1 MRQRLS
7 IKFSVIPDDE
17 KGRVMKRVVECFIFG
32 VALLV
37 GCTEKGNDAAGATSE
52 TTNGIAIVA
61 FDGAHKPVPQ
71 ARVTL
76 YQRAGFTPA
85 ESPSEDITQFL
96 PSHVSALETATAD
109 DSGMVQFETRLD
121 ECQNARCYVEGI
133 AGEDSSLMVW
143 TKLKAKDST
152 TNEIELLP
160 SVSLTVRTG
169 AAASDS
175 TVSRS
180 VAMLDATPYW
190 AKNDG
195 GDFVFSHVP
204 AGLYT
209 VVAGN
214 VPVADVSLDAG
225 TSVDTLVRVRDLTR
239 EFVFEDFND
248 GDSLNNMTKDYPNY
262 GWYYM
267 PHKGASFE
275 SPDSAGGFASALVDD
290 GTRGKYLSMKFTI
303 ADSGYVMLGTH
314 LGLDTGYYDLSAL
327 SAVRMKVRGDCMF
340 AVALEHYREIENNN
354 YNKAL
359 WFAKASDEWTEL
371 VLRPGKETLDDKNYQ
386 VAWEEISNEIG
397 IFSIFI
403 YNGSHLE
410 IDEIVFE
417 GIASDSFSKKTE

>member
-1 MRQRLS
+1 
-7 IKFSVIPDDE
+7 
-17 KGRVMKRVVECFIFG
+17 MKRVVECFIFG

-61 FDGAHKPVPQ
+61 FDGAHMPIPQ

-85 ESPSEDITQFL
+85 ESPSEDVNIQEQSQFL

-109 DSGMVQFETRLD
+109 DSGMVQFETELD
-121 ECQNARCYVEGI
+121 QCQNARCYVEGI

-143 TKLKAKDST
+143 TKLDAADSIAD
-152 TNEIELLP
+152 EIELLP
-160 SVSLTVRTG
+160 SVTLTVRTG

-175 TVSRS
+175 IVSRS
-180 VAMLDATPYW
+180 VVMLDATPYW

-195 GDFVFSHVP
+195 SEFVFSHVP

-209 VVAGN
+209 LLADDQ
-214 VPVADVSLDAG
+214 PVAAVSLDAG
-225 TSVDTLVRVRDLTR
+225 TSVDTLVRFQELTR
-239 EFVFEDFND
+239 EYVFEDFDD
-248 GDSLNNMTKDYPNY
+248 GDSLNNLAKTYKNF

-267 PHKGASFE
+267 PHKGAVFE
-275 SPDSAGGFASALVDD
+275 SPDSANGFAGALVDD
-290 GTRGKYLSMKFTI
+290 GAGGKYLSLKYAIQDT
-303 ADSGYVMLGTH
+303 AYVMLGTH
-314 LGLDTGYYDLSAL
+314 LGLDSGYYDLSAL
-327 SAVRMKVRGDCMF
+327 SAVRLKVRGDCDF
-340 AVALEHYREIENNN
+340 AVALEHYRQIENNN

-359 WFAKASDEWTEL
+359 WMVSANDEWTDL
-371 VLRPGKETLDDKNYQ
+371 VLHPGKEVLDSENYQ
-386 VAWEEISNEIG
+386 VSWGEISNEIG

-403 YNGSHLE
+403 YNGTRLE

-417 GIASDSFSKKTE
+417 GIQIID

>member
-1 MRQRLS
+1 MRLS
-7 IKFSVIPDDE
+7 QEFRNRTLFCIAFGLALAAFS
-17 KGRVMKRVVECFIFG
+17 
-32 VALLV
+32 
-37 GCTEKGNDAAGATSE
+37 GCSDSGSETAGATSE
-52 TTNGIAIVA
+52 TTNGIAVIA
-61 FDGAHKPVPQ
+61 FDGAHKPIPQ

-76 YQRAGFTPA
+76 YQRSGAASA
-85 ESPSEDITQFL
+85 ESRSGNVTVQEVTQFL
-96 PSHVSALETATAD
+96 PSYVSALETATAD

-143 TKLKAKDST
+143 TRLKAADST
-152 TNEIELLP
+152 MNEIELLP

-180 VAMLDATPYW
+180 VVMLDATPYL

-209 VVAGN
+209 VLADHQ
-214 VPVADVSLDAG
+214 PVADVSLDAG
-225 TSVDTLVRVRDLTR
+225 ASVDTLMRIQELTR
-239 EFVFEDFND
+239 EYVFEDFND
-248 GDSLNNMTKDYPNY
+248 GDNLNNMTKDYPNY

-267 PHKGASFE
+267 PHKGATFE

-327 SAVRMKVRGDCMF
+327 SAVRMKIRGDCMF
-340 AVALEHYREIENNN
+340 AVALEHYREIANNN
-354 YNKAL
+354 YNKSL

-371 VLRPGKETLDDKNYQ
+371 VLRPGKEILDDVNYQ
-386 VAWEEISNEIG
+386 VAWDEISNEIG

-403 YNGSHLE
+403 YNGSRLE

-417 GIASDSFSKKTE
+417 GIDTVGAPAP

>member
-17 KGRVMKRVVECFIFG
+17 KGRVMKRVVEYFIFG

-37 GCTEKGNDAAGATSE
+37 GCTEKGNDTAGATSE

-61 FDGAHKPVPQ
+61 FDGAHKPIPQ

-85 ESPSEDITQFL
+85 ESPSEDVNIQEQSQFL

-109 DSGMVQFETRLD
+109 DSGMVQFGTELD
-121 ECQNARCYVEGI
+121 QCQNARCYVEGI

-143 TKLKAKDST
+143 TKLDAVDST
-152 TNEIELLP
+152 ADEIELLP
-160 SVSLTVRTG
+160 SVTLTVRTG

-175 TVSRS
+175 IVSRS
-180 VAMLDATPYW
+180 VVMLDATPYW

-195 GDFVFSHVP
+195 SEFVFSHVP

-209 VVAGN
+209 LLADDQ
-214 VPVADVSLDAG
+214 PVAAVSLDAG
-225 TSVDTLVRVRDLTR
+225 TSVDTLVRFQELTR
-239 EFVFEDFND
+239 EYVFEDFDD
-248 GDSLNNMTKDYPNY
+248 GDSLNNLAKTYKNF

-267 PHKGASFE
+267 PHKGATFE
-275 SPDSAGGFASALVDD
+275 SPDSAGGFAGALVDD
-290 GTRGKYLSMKFTI
+290 GAGGKYLSLKYVVQDT
-303 ADSGYVMLGTH
+303 GYVMLGTH
-314 LGLDTGYYDLSAL
+314 LGLDSGYYDLSAL
-327 SAVRMKVRGDCMF
+327 SAVRLKVRGDCDF
-340 AVALEHYREIENNN
+340 AVALEHYRQIENNN

-359 WFAKASDEWTEL
+359 WMGTANDEWTDL
-371 VLRPGKETLDDKNYQ
+371 VLHPGKEVLDSENYQ
-386 VAWEEISNEIG
+386 VSWGEISNEIG

-403 YNGSHLE
+403 YNGTRLE

-417 GIASDSFSKKTE
+417 GIQIID

>member
-1 MRQRLS
+1 
-7 IKFSVIPDDE
+7 
-17 KGRVMKRVVECFIFG
+17 MKRVVECFIFG

-61 FDGAHKPVPQ
+61 FDGAHKPIPQ

-85 ESPSEDITQFL
+85 ESPSEDVNIQEQSQFL

-143 TKLKAKDST
+143 TKLDAADST
-152 TNEIELLP
+152 ADEIELLP

-175 TVSRS
+175 IVLRS
-180 VAMLDATPYW
+180 VVMLDATPYW

-195 GDFVFSHVP
+195 SEFVFSHVP

-209 VVAGN
+209 LLAN
-214 VPVADVSLDAG
+214 DQPVAAVSLDAG
-225 TSVDTLVRVRDLTR
+225 TSVDTLVRFQELTR
-239 EFVFEDFND
+239 EYVFEDFDD
-248 GDSLNNMTKDYPNY
+248 GDSLNNLAKTYKNF

-267 PHKGASFE
+267 PHKGAVFE
-275 SPDSAGGFASALVDD
+275 SPDSAGGFAGALVDD
-290 GTRGKYLSMKFTI
+290 GAGGKYLSLKYAVQDT
-303 ADSGYVMLGTH
+303 AYVMLGTH
-314 LGLDTGYYDLSAL
+314 LGLDSGYYDLSAL
-327 SAVRMKVRGDCMF
+327 SAVRLKVRGDCDF
-340 AVALEHYREIENNN
+340 AVALEHYRQIENNN

-359 WFAKASDEWTEL
+359 WMVSANDEWTDL
-371 VLRPGKETLDDKNYQ
+371 VLHPGKEVLDSENYQ
-386 VAWEEISNEIG
+386 VSWGEISNEIG

-403 YNGSHLE
+403 YNGTRLE

-417 GIASDSFSKKTE
+417 GIQIID

>member
-1 MRQRLS
+1 
-7 IKFSVIPDDE
+7 
-17 KGRVMKRVVECFIFG
+17 MKRVVECFIFG

-61 FDGAHKPVPQ
+61 FDGAHMPIPQ

-85 ESPSEDITQFL
+85 ESPSEDVNIQEQSQFL
-96 PSHVSALETATAD
+96 PSYVTALEVATAD
-109 DSGMVQFETRLD
+109 DSGMVLFETELD
-121 ECQNARCYVEGI
+121 QCQNARCYVEGI

-143 TKLKAKDST
+143 TKLDAVDST
-152 TNEIELLP
+152 ADEIELLP

-180 VAMLDATPYW
+180 VVMLDATPYW

-195 GDFVFSHVP
+195 SEFVFSHVP

-209 VVAGN
+209 LLADDQ
-214 VPVADVSLDAG
+214 PVAAVSLDAG
-225 TSVDTLVRVRDLTR
+225 TSVDTLVRFQELTR
-239 EFVFEDFND
+239 EYVFEDFDD
-248 GDSLNNMTKDYPNY
+248 GDSLNNLAKTYKNF

-267 PHKGASFE
+267 PHKGATFE
-275 SPDSAGGFASALVDD
+275 SPDSASGFAGALVYD
-290 GTRGKYLSMKFTI
+290 GAGGKYLSLKYAVQDT
-303 ADSGYVMLGTH
+303 AYVMLGTH
-314 LGLDTGYYDLSAL
+314 LGLDSGYYDLSAL
-327 SAVRMKVRGDCMF
+327 SAVRLKVRGDCDF
-340 AVALEHYREIENNN
+340 AVALEHYRQIENNN

-359 WFAKASDEWTEL
+359 WMGTANDEWTDL
-371 VLRPGKETLDDKNYQ
+371 VLRPGKEVLDSENYQ
-386 VAWEEISNEIG
+386 VSWGEISNEIG

-403 YNGSHLE
+403 YNGTRLE

-417 GIASDSFSKKTE
+417 GIQIID

>member
-1 MRQRLS
+1 
-7 IKFSVIPDDE
+7 
-17 KGRVMKRVVECFIFG
+17 MKRVVECFIFG

-61 FDGAHKPVPQ
+61 FDGAHMPIPQ

-76 YQRAGFTPA
+76 YQRSGAVPV
-85 ESPSEDITQFL
+85 ESPSEDVNIQEQSQFL

-143 TKLKAKDST
+143 TKLDAVDST
-152 TNEIELLP
+152 ADEIELLP

-175 TVSRS
+175 IVSRS
-180 VAMLDATPYW
+180 VVMLDATPYW

-195 GDFVFSHVP
+195 SEFIFSHVP

-209 VVAGN
+209 LLADDQ
-214 VPVADVSLDAG
+214 PVAAVSLDAG
-225 TSVDTLVRVRDLTR
+225 TSVDTLVRFQELTR
-239 EFVFEDFND
+239 EYVFEDFDD
-248 GDSLNNMTKDYPNY
+248 GDSLNNLAKTYKNF

-267 PHKGASFE
+267 PHKGATFE
-275 SPDSAGGFASALVDD
+275 SPDSAGGFAGALVDD
-290 GTRGKYLSMKFTI
+290 GAGGKYLSLKYAIQDT
-303 ADSGYVMLGTH
+303 GYVMLGTH
-314 LGLDTGYYDLSAL
+314 LGLDSGYYDLSAL
-327 SAVRMKVRGDCMF
+327 SAVRLKVRGDCDF
-340 AVALEHYREIENNN
+340 AIALEHYRQIENNN

-359 WFAKASDEWTEL
+359 WMETANDEWTDL
-371 VLRPGKETLDDKNYQ
+371 VLHPGKEVLDSENYQ
-386 VAWEEISNEIG
+386 VSWGEISNEIG

-403 YNGSHLE
+403 YNGTRLE

-417 GIASDSFSKKTE
+417 GIQIID

>member
-1 MRQRLS
+1 
-7 IKFSVIPDDE
+7 
-17 KGRVMKRVVECFIFG
+17 MKRVVECFIFG

-61 FDGAHKPVPQ
+61 FDGAHKPIPQ

-76 YQRAGFTPA
+76 YQRSGAVRA
-85 ESPSEDITQFL
+85 ESPSEDVEDQKVMQFL

-109 DSGMVQFETRLD
+109 DSGMVQFGTELD
-121 ECQNARCYVEGI
+121 QCQDARCYVEGI

-143 TKLKAKDST
+143 TKLDAADSIAD
-152 TNEIELLP
+152 EIELLP

-175 TVSRS
+175 IVSRS
-180 VAMLDATPYW
+180 VVMLDATPYW

-195 GDFVFSHVP
+195 SEFVFSHVP

-209 VVAGN
+209 LLADDQ
-214 VPVADVSLDAG
+214 PVAAVSLDAG
-225 TSVDTLVRVRDLTR
+225 TSVDTLVRFQELTR
-239 EFVFEDFND
+239 EYVFEDFDD
-248 GDSLNNMTKDYPNY
+248 GDSLNNLAKTYKNF

-267 PHKGASFE
+267 PHKGAVFE
-275 SPDSAGGFASALVDD
+275 SPDSASGFAGALVDD
-290 GTRGKYLSMKFTI
+290 GAGGKYLSLKYVIQDT
-303 ADSGYVMLGTH
+303 GYVMLGTH
-314 LGLDTGYYDLSAL
+314 LGLDSGYYDLSAL
-327 SAVRMKVRGDCMF
+327 SAVRLKVRGDCDF
-340 AVALEHYREIENNN
+340 AVALEHYRQIENNN

-359 WFAKASDEWTEL
+359 WMGTANDEWTDL
-371 VLRPGKETLDDKNYQ
+371 VLHPGKEVLDSGNYQ
-386 VAWEEISNEIG
+386 VSWGEISNEIG

-403 YNGSHLE
+403 YNGTRLE

-417 GIASDSFSKKTE
+417 GIQIID

>member
-1 MRQRLS
+1 
-7 IKFSVIPDDE
+7 
-17 KGRVMKRVVECFIFG
+17 
-32 VALLV
+32 
-37 GCTEKGNDAAGATSE
+37 
-52 TTNGIAIVA
+52 
-61 FDGAHKPVPQ
+61 
-71 ARVTL
+71 
-76 YQRAGFTPA
+76 
-85 ESPSEDITQFL
+85 
-96 PSHVSALETATAD
+96 
-109 DSGMVQFETRLD
+109 
-121 ECQNARCYVEGI
+121 
-133 AGEDSSLMVW
+133 MVW